1 MGNFYQWGTA
11 VMETSNIIKFMTP
24 SEKKASDALMNF
36 LKERARNHDKPCE
49 EDLWNNQYRIHENVN
64 DDQCTMMD
72 ILKYLDYTPEQIAD
86 FFKNPYSK
94 NYSTS
99 RTLEEIKNTPH
110 EPTPE
115 SYKRIY
121 DSLLKAKAENK
132 I

>member
-1 MGNFYQWGTA
+1 MGKFYQWGTA
-11 VMETSNIIKFMTP
+11 VMETSNIIKFLTP
-24 SEKKASDALMNF
+24 SEKKASEALMNF
-36 LKERARNHDKPCE
+36 LRECARNQDKPSE

-72 ILKYLDYTPEQIAD
+72 VFKYLDYTPEQIAD
-86 FFKNPYSK
+86 FFKNPYKSD
-94 NYSTS
+94 STS
-99 RTLEEIKNTPH
+99 RTMEEIRNTPH

-121 DSLLKAKAENK
+121 DSLLKAKAEKK